1 MQWGPPIKGNPWP
14 HDMVIRVED
23 DPHHLTLLLF
33 VREAW
38 SLAGDMDIPP
48 LEPRPD
54 VGSSQMP
61 HTADAE
67 TWDRRWKTAW
77 NQAWSWFEIEER
89 NHHPSPEEMR
99 ESQDPS
105 QGLNQFI
112 PPFWTQQY
120 EWDGLDRD
128 AYQAWE
134 QRLMPR
140 FPHDAERRS
149 LQDLIPAWRSGI
161 DTIIVLPYSGYFA
174 HRLSCQRLVVS
185 AETRNQPDDYSRALR
200 ECTG

>member
-1 MQWGPPIKGNPWP
+1 MQWGTPIKGNLWP

-54 VGSSQMP
+54 VGRSQMP

-67 TWDRRWKTAW
+67 TWDGRWKTSWKQAW
-77 NQAWSWFEIEER
+77 NWFEIQDR

-99 ESQDPS
+99 ESQDPG
-105 QGLNQFI
+105 QGLNPFI

-128 AYQAWE
+128 AYQTWE
-134 QRLMPR
+134 QRLLPK

-149 LQDLIPAWRSGI
+149 LQELIPAWKSGI
-161 DTIIVLPYSGYFA
+161 DTIIVLPYRGYFA
-174 HRLSCQRLVVS
+174 HRLNRQHLVVS
-185 AETRNQPDDYSRALR
+185 ADTRNKEDDYSRALR
-200 ECTG
+200 ANTG